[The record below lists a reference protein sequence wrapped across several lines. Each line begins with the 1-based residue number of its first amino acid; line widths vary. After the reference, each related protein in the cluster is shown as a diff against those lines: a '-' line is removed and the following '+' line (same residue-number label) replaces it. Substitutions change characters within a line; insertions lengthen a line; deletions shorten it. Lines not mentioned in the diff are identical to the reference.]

1 MWVRRAAIRPV
12 PSYARVPEAVM
23 DELRDV
29 FASEDDD
36 TRERLDDAFDDF
48 EERQSALSDFATE
61 VLARNLDETALALG
75 YFLVLAVWMA
85 FDNYHAESLQEV
97 SRDLLTATEESLTLD
112 EQLRIGDPAE
122 PLDSDD
128 VVAMEQPH
136 VLEFIN
142 EHLDATLEAHADQ
155 VDVDDVQ
162 VVYRMV
168 LVCVLALSYAVEPPV
183 GYPVAKTELMA

>member
-1 MWVRRAAIRPV
+1 
-12 PSYARVPEAVM
+12 M

-48 EERQSALSDFATE
+48 EERQSTLSDFATE

-168 LVCVLALSYAVEPPV
+168 LVCVLVLSYAVEPPA